1 MNSSLAPSVLGGNA
15 SHKTG
20 AGGSK
25 GKGVVY
31 EAKAQLFRPTA
42 GTADK
47 NNECTD
53 KNNECTYVSA
63 VTVQV
68 TSVAA
73 RAYAKDTAQFHLSL
87 LTVAAPT
94 SAHANGVSPLDSHAL
109 DTHVNAQL
117 TGSPF
122 WLWLSWPI
130 KSDAGGQVRR
140 SHVYTCR
147 LWGSV

>member
-1 MNSSLAPSVLGGNA
+1 MNSSLAPSMLGGTA

-47 NNECTD
+47 S
-53 KNNECTYVSA
+53 NECTYVSA

-73 RAYAKDTAQFHLSL
+73 RAYGKDTAQFHLSL

-130 KSDAGGQVRR
+130 KSDAGSQVRH